1 MAVQYPN
8 VMLLFYEKFRNSI
21 KMISEYD
28 EFEKIIHNYVNVKFY
43 SQVQSHYLSIFFQC
57 KKEKI
62 PRVYGMIQAY
72 SID

>member
-43 SQVQSHYLSIFFQC
+43 THKYKAIIYLFFFNVRR
-57 KKEKI
+57 KKYLESM
-62 PRVYGMIQAY
+62 V
-72 SID
+72 